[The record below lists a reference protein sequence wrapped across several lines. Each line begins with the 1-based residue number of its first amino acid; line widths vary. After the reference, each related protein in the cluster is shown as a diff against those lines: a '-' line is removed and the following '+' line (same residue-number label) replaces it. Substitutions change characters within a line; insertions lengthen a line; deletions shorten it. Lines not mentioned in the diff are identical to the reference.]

1 MSSWRDV
8 LSGIP
13 QGSVLGPILFLI
25 YINNID
31 DASSVIKKFADDT
44 KVVRVVETEED
55 RQAFQAGLDNLEK
68 WSMDWQ
74 MLFNVSKCH
83 ILHMG
88 QRNQGFKYTMDG
100 NELAKI
106 TEEKDVGVMVSTDL
120 KPSIKCAK
128 AAMKANQVLGQL
140 ARTVTY

>member
-88 QRNQGFKYTMDG
+88 RRNQGFKYTMDG
-100 NELAKI
+100 NELVKI
-106 TEEKDVGVMVSTDL
+106 TE
-120 KPSIKCAK
+120 
-128 AAMKANQVLGQL
+128 
-140 ARTVTY
+140 